1 MAVADRQGLPVAVF
15 VESAT
20 PHEVKLALPTLIQIV
35 IPEAPQHLI
44 GDNAYDSGK
53 LDAELRR
60 YGIELI
66 APHRSNRKNK
76 TQDLRCMRRYR
87 RRWKIERL
95 FAWLQKLPQAGR
107 PLRAI
112 CRELSWDAPPRLL
125 RDPIETFVRWLL
137 SCLIFPNTKGDQ
149 HGRRGMERPD

>member
-95 FAWLQKLPQAGR
+95 FAWLQNFRRLVVRYERYAENFLGM
-107 PLRAI
+107 LHLGCCVI
-112 CRELSWDAPPRLL
+112 LL
-125 RDPIETFVRWLL
+125 RHL
-137 SCLIFPNTKGDQ
+137 
-149 HGRRGMERPD
+149 